1 MSGYY
6 FYSYEFPFSRIYIR
20 RYWRGGQNKNGVH
33 RTSDPDTLRQIAINW
48 ATSWM
53 GGPFVLGTM
62 LMEEHLTGGPVDIDK
77 GTILHGDVIFD
88 IPEPAAFKR
97 YSTYQHQHLRWGLTS
112 SWWPFWPALGP
123 SCLLVFAFHA
133 LRALKPCDPRRY
145 LMMHVSII
153 GMAYPNS

>member
-1 MSGYY
+1 
-6 FYSYEFPFSRIYIR
+6 
-20 RYWRGGQNKNGVH
+20 
-33 RTSDPDTLRQIAINW
+33 
-48 ATSWM
+48 
-53 GGPFVLGTM
+53 M
-62 LMEEHLTGGPVDIDK
+62 LMEEHLNEGPVDIDK

-133 LRALKPCDPRRY
+133 LRALKQCDPRSY
-145 LMMHVSII
+145 LMIRALRVLDTRLVLEIFCPTRTRL
-153 GMAYPNS
+153 GPNTTRTE

>member
-1 MSGYY
+1 
-6 FYSYEFPFSRIYIR
+6 
-20 RYWRGGQNKNGVH
+20 
-33 RTSDPDTLRQIAINW
+33 
-48 ATSWM
+48 
-53 GGPFVLGTM
+53 
-62 LMEEHLTGGPVDIDK
+62 MEEHLNEGPVDIDK

-133 LRALKPCDPRRY
+133 LRALKPCDPRMIF
-145 LMMHVSII
+145 L
-153 GMAYPNS
+153 P

>member
-1 MSGYY
+1 MY
-6 FYSYEFPFSRIYIR
+6 R
-20 RYWRGGQNKNGVH
+20 
-33 RTSDPDTLRQIAINW
+33 
-48 ATSWM
+48 
-53 GGPFVLGTM
+53 GTM
-62 LMEEHLTGGPVDIDK
+62 LMEEHLNEGPVDIDK